1 MAPLLQGLSTV
12 ILLQWADNIVAS
24 LYQNCTNLAAHDI
37 PILSI
42 NPLPLM
48 RKHAYPIL
56 KLREKE

>member
-1 MAPLLQGLSTV
+1 MVPLLQGLSTV

-48 RKHAYPIL
+48 RKHA
-56 KLREKE
+56 